1 MLLIYFYWNNSG
13 YTEEAIYHILVF
25 IGKCMWKRFERVCVY
40 MVMPAVPTS
49 HSDDR
54 NDVDEITY
62 TYNGYFL
69 SVTFIQPTLASDALV
84 RCRVRASAA
93 NCIDLFLQEY
103 SRLIYIHLCLNF
115 QNVCMEVRLRTGS
128 VATAMDEYDG
138 NIRPPLK
145 LTISFIL
152 EHRCFRTRFD
162 DKLIALVNLTHLD
175 LGTHL
180 RISKMDRRFGDK
192 LRLNNFLKLNQVE
205 HNSVKYE

>member
-1 MLLIYFYWNNSG
+1 
-13 YTEEAIYHILVF
+13 
-25 IGKCMWKRFERVCVY
+25 

-84 RCRVRASAA
+84 RWGARASAA
-93 NCIDLFLQEY
+93 NCIDLFLLEY

-115 QNVCMEVRLRTGS
+115 QHVCVEVRLRTGS

-152 EHRCFRTRFD
+152 EPRCFRTRFD
-162 DKLIALVNLTHLD
+162 DKRIALVNLTHLD

-180 RISKMDRRFGDK
+180 RISKMDHRFGDK
-192 LRLNNFLKLNQVE
+192 LRLNNSLKLNPVE